1 MRCNEIY
8 SIENCSFFIFAS
20 IDSKRFPFL
29 RWEAERH
36 IVAHA
41 RALPDATMDPDAV
54 RMINLVDILAEDYPV
69 RVP

>member
-1 MRCNEIY
+1 M
-8 SIENCSFFIFAS
+8 
-20 IDSKRFPFL
+20 
-29 RWEAERH
+29 
-36 IVAHA
+36 AHA